1 MGSRATRGILQAFPI
16 SLHSRRVT
24 GMSESER
31 LNFALEQVETDLP
44 WNARTLR
51 GRRDEMLG

>member
-1 MGSRATRGILQAFPI
+1 MTYAQPGTRGILQAYPL

-31 LNFALEQVETDLP
+31 IKFALEQVEMIYP
-44 WNARTLR
+44 GIQN
-51 GRRDEMLG
+51 